1 MVCAIVGGALV
12 IYCFDLASSVSGRVR
27 VCVCVCVCVCTLLS
41 KYQNIT
47 SNYRLVSLVPS
58 AVDFLWV
65 QVLLCSRA
73 RALF

>member
-1 MVCAIVGGALV
+1 M
-12 IYCFDLASSVSGRVR
+12 
-27 VCVCVCVCVCTLLS
+27 CVCTLLS

-47 SNYRLVSLVPS
+47 SNYRLVSMVPS

-73 RALF
+73 RVTVAQPALNRSNDCALFFFF